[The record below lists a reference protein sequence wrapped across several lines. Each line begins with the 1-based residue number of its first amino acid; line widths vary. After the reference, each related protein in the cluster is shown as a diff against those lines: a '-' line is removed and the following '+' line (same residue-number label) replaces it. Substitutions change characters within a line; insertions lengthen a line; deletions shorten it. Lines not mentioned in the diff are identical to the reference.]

1 MRQFGHS
8 GFCFQTQNSARSEL
22 CRQMAQYK
30 SEPPG
35 NTGALVFHMQT
46 GGGSVQKEGT
56 PLQSD
61 HTDDPGQEDTGH

>member
-1 MRQFGHS
+1 
-8 GFCFQTQNSARSEL
+8 
-22 CRQMAQYK
+22 MAQYK